1 MLRHARAVWRG
12 MRRASA
18 VRPVMEAVDRA
29 WWAHTIRRAHVVDID
44 FVVGQGGPASVR
56 RAVRRYVRAGFRDG
70 MSLNPLFMER
80 LVASQLPDAGR
91 VPALYAYLVNDPRSV
106 AVSVNWDAPGYVER
120 HPESADEPGGPL
132 GHAWRAARAEGSV
145 MLGSSPALQ
154 QRVAWSDVLTAARCA
169 PAAEPALS
177 DTRIV
182 YVCRLADDEGIP
194 ARPLMEAAKL
204 AEEPD
209 VATVIALNSAGGEA
223 RIASCI
229 LALWLPRTQIVRDQ
243 PHLLDRIARS
253 RAATVVVRGPHAE
266 IDAEALAT
274 LADEGRNG
282 PVAPLWLGWD
292 GTVASAGVVVHEGRP
307 QHLLRDHPA
316 EDALALGAVLD
327 VASVAGETYA
337 APATS
342 PASGARTLTGVVV
355 RAPVIRTGVVES
367 SAVAGGADMATLV
380 ARAGLRVEPGTAGS
394 PTLSRAPRTAETE
407 DGETVPCLRW
417 AIKIAAPPG
426 KPGESWGDTHFA
438 RGLAEALRRLGQ
450 EVVIDAY
457 DARMRSTGYLDD
469 VVLALR
475 GPEPF
480 RGQRG
485 ALSLLWVISH
495 PDEIEYDELSSFDK
509 VFAASEAW
517 ARNTER
523 RFGVTVTP
531 LLQCTDAR
539 RFLPAGLPRTDRLVF
554 IGTARGIARPS
565 VVEPIRAGIPIDVY
579 GPDWRGYIPAA
590 SIVATGVPN
599 SALPPLYESARAVM
613 NDHWPAMQRHG
624 FVSNRLFDVVAAGGR
639 AVSDTVAGI
648 DDLFGGAVVTYESV
662 PELISLL
669 RTDLD
674 TIFPSPERLREVAS
688 QVRVHHSFDARAR
701 TLLRT
706 AIELRQ

>member
-1 MLRHARAVWRG
+1 
-12 MRRASA
+12 
-18 VRPVMEAVDRA
+18 MEAVDRA
-29 WWAHTIRRAHVVDID
+29 WWAHIIRRAHVVDID
-44 FVVGQGGPASVR
+44 FVVGQGGPASTR
-56 RAVRRYVRAGFRDG
+56 RAVRRYVRGGFRDG

-106 AVSVNWDAPGYVER
+106 AVNVNWDAQGYAEQ
-120 HPESADEPGGPL
+120 HPDSADAPGGPL
-132 GHAWRAARAEGSV
+132 GHAWRAARAEGFV
-145 MLGSSPALQ
+145 VLGSSPKLQ
-154 QRVAWSDVLTAARCA
+154 RRVAWRDVLAAARSM
-169 PAAEPALS
+169 PATEPRAIS
-177 DTRIV
+177 ARV
-182 YVCRLADDEGIP
+182 VHVCRLADNEGIP
-194 ARPLMEAAKL
+194 ARPLIEAAKL
-204 AEEPD
+204 AETRD
-209 VATVIALNSAGGEA
+209 VATVIALAPGGSEA

-229 LALWLPRTQIVRDQ
+229 LTLWLPRTQVVQDQ
-243 PHLLDRIARS
+243 PELLARIVESHAS
-253 RAATVVVRGPHAE
+253 TVVVRGPHAE
-266 IDAEALAT
+266 IGADALAI
-274 LADEGRNG
+274 LADEGTRG

-292 GTVASAGVVVHEGRP
+292 GTVASAGIVVHEGRP
-307 QHLLRDHPA
+307 RHLLRDHPA
-316 EDALALGAVLD
+316 EDALALGAVLN
-327 VASVAGETYA
+327 VAGVAGETYA
-337 APATS
+337 VPAGSS
-342 PASGARTLTGVVV
+342 PSDARTLTGVVV
-355 RAPVIRTGVVES
+355 RAPVNDDGVVDTR
-367 SAVAGGADMATLV
+367 AVDSDADLATLV
-380 ARAGLRVEPGTAGS
+380 ARVGLRVDPDKAGA
-394 PTLSRAPRTAETE
+394 PALIRPPRTAATE
-407 DGETVPCLRW
+407 DGEVVPSLRW

-457 DARMRSTGYLDD
+457 DARARSSAHLDD

-495 PDEIEYDELSSFDK
+495 PDQIESDELSSFDR

-517 ARNTER
+517 ARSTEG
-523 RFGVTVTP
+523 RFGITVAP

-539 RFLPAGLPRTDRLVF
+539 RFLPSQLPRTDRLVF

-599 SALPPLYESARAVM
+599 AALPPLYESARAVM

-639 AVSDTVAGI
+639 AVSDAVVGI
-648 DDLFGGAVVTYESV
+648 DELFGGAVVTYESI

-669 RTDLD
+669 RADLD
-674 TIFPSPERLREVAS
+674 TVFPPAESLREIS
-688 QVRVHHSFDARAR
+688 SRVRAHHSFDARAR

-706 AIELRQ
+706 ALELRQ

>member
-1 MLRHARAVWRG
+1 MLAAAR
-12 MRRASA
+12 SA
-18 VRPVMEAVDRA
+18 
-29 WWAHTIRRAHVVDID
+29 
-44 FVVGQGGPASVR
+44 PASE
-56 RAVRRYVRAGFRDG
+56 
-70 MSLNPLFMER
+70 P
-80 LVASQLPDAGR
+80 
-91 VPALYAYLVNDPRSV
+91 
-106 AVSVNWDAPGYVER
+106 AVSDA
-120 HPESADEPGGPL
+120 H
-132 GHAWRAARAEGSV
+132 
-145 MLGSSPALQ
+145 
-154 QRVAWSDVLTAARCA
+154 
-169 PAAEPALS
+169 
-177 DTRIV
+177 IV
-182 YVCRLADDEGIP
+182 HVCRLADDEGIP

-204 AEEPD
+204 AQDSD
-209 VATVIALNSAGGEA
+209 VATVIALNPASSEA

-243 PHLLDRIARS
+243 PDLPERIAQS
-253 RAATVVVRGPHAE
+253 PASTVVVRGPHAE
-266 IDAEALAT
+266 IDAEALST
-274 LADEGRNG
+274 LADAGSRG

-292 GTVASAGVVVHEGRP
+292 GTVASAGVVVHEDRP
-307 QHLLRDHPA
+307 QHLLRGHPP

-327 VASVAGETYA
+327 VADVAGETYA

-342 PASGARTLTGVVV
+342 SASGARTLTRVVV
-355 RAPVIRTGVVES
+355 RAPVIDTGVVTDS
-367 SAVAGGADMATLV
+367 GVIGGADLATLV
-380 ARAGLRVEPGTAGS
+380 ARAGLSVQPGTAGS
-394 PTLSRAPRTAETE
+394 PKLLRQPRTATTV
-407 DGETVPCLRW
+407 DGEVVPCLRW

-457 DARMRSTGYLDD
+457 DARTRSTGHLDD

-495 PDEIEYDELSSFDK
+495 PDEIAHDELSSFDK
-509 VFAASEAW
+509 VFAASDAW
-517 ARNTER
+517 ARSTEE
-523 RFGVTVTP
+523 RFGMTVTP

-539 RFLPAGLPRTDRLVF
+539 RFRPAGLPRTDRLVF

-599 SALPPLYESARAVM
+599 AALPPLYESARAVM

-639 AVSDTVAGI
+639 AVSDAVAGI
-648 DDLFGGAVVTYESV
+648 DELFGGAVVTYESV
-662 PELISLL
+662 RELISFL

-674 TIFPSPERLREVAS
+674 AIFPSPERLREIS
-688 QVRVHHSFDARAR
+688 SHVRAHHSFDARAR

-706 AIELRQ
+706 ALEMRQ